1 MKKKCIKF
9 SGILLTLALIFSPL
23 AMAHEFIIKPVN
35 MAPEPG
41 EKLPLS
47 VISAHVFMVS
57 EEMEPLDQVDV
68 SLVRGET
75 NKTVNL
81 VKNPTLM
88 TLDGIVTLE
97 DQGTYILSGH
107 RKGMLWSQTTQGWK
121 QAGKK
126 GLSGVISSGKYEK
139 FCKVLVNVGKYDEGY
154 RQVMGHDL
162 EIIPMENPA
171 GKKVGDEVAFKI
183 LFKGAPLS
191 TKVYATYDGF
201 SRHPNTYA
209 YFTETDENGV
219 GIVKIHHAGR
229 WMVRVENKIETK
241 TEDYDTHALRA
252 VLVFD
257 IQ

>member
-1 MKKKCIKF
+1 MKQRCVKF
-9 SGILLTLALIFSPL
+9 SGILLVLALVFSPL
-23 AMAHEFIIKPVN
+23 AMAHEFIIKPVS

-41 EKLPLS
+41 EKLPFS

-68 SLVRGET
+68 SLIRGET
-75 NKTVNL
+75 KTNVDL

-88 TLDGIVTLE
+88 TLDGIVNLE
-97 DQGTYILSGH
+97 DQGTYILCGH

-139 FCKVLVNVGKYDEGY
+139 FCKVLVNAGQSDEGY
-154 RQVMGHDL
+154 RQVIGHDL
-162 EIIPMENPA
+162 EIIPMGNPA
-171 GKKVGDEVAFKI
+171 DVKVGDEASFKI

-257 IQ
+257 IE